1 MVDLSQFHFLRPE
14 WLWLLPLALLV
25 WWLMRRQHDT
35 LRGWRQSIA
44 AHLLPFLLV
53 NNSQAEQRV
62 KPVSLLGWFWLLGIV
77 ALSGPSWQREASPFA
92 EEQSV
97 LVVVLKMTPDMQAGD
112 VQPSRLLRAVDKI
125 DRLLKRRPDTRTAL
139 IAYAGSAHRVMP
151 FTRDHALIVDFARE
165 LTPDVMPVEGE
176 DLPRAVELANE
187 LIKMDGNPG
196 TLLVLAD
203 SVEPLQMDELK
214 SGRNERVAAELW
226 AIAAGTEVIPLPGM
240 PVAPALDKA
249 NMKAAANA
257 LGGELELISVDD
269 QDVEAINRRLTRNL
283 RDVSDQAGA
292 RWRDAGYY
300 LLPLMVLL
308 GLFWFRQGW
317 VVRWSD

>member
-1 MVDLSQFHFLRPE
+1 MEALSQFHFLRPQ
-14 WLWLLPLALLV
+14 WLWLLPLVLV
-25 WWLMRRQHDT
+25 IWWLMRRQHDT

-62 KPVSLLGWFWLLGIV
+62 KPVSLLGWLWLLGIV

-187 LIKMDGNPG
+187 LIEIDGNSG

-214 SGRNERVAAELW
+214 SGR
-226 AIAAGTEVIPLPGM
+226 
-240 PVAPALDKA
+240 
-249 NMKAAANA
+249 
-257 LGGELELISVDD
+257 
-269 QDVEAINRRLTRNL
+269 
-283 RDVSDQAGA
+283 
-292 RWRDAGYY
+292 
-300 LLPLMVLL
+300 
-308 GLFWFRQGW
+308 
-317 VVRWSD
+317 